1 MNDSLR
7 ISLNGGNGRMTIY
20 LPEYFP
26 CAIKKIQFLDK
37 KCIRSDPWNNDRDS
51 ILNTIA
57 LYLKGR
63 IQENAP
69 EDSATKIKRLTK
81 NLETIN
87 EMMEEGKA

>member
-1 MNDSLR
+1 MNDTLR

-26 CAIKKIQFLDK
+26 CSIKKIQFLDK

-51 ILNTIA
+51 ILKIIQ
-57 LYLKGR
+57 LYLKKR
-63 IQENAP
+63 IEENAQ
-69 EDSATKIKRLTK
+69 EDVHKIKRLIK

-87 EMMEEGKA
+87 EMMEEGKV